1 MHTGIRYISNSGF
14 ISRDKPRNAQNPI
27 GRKSEIPFKLKNGID
42 ISRFLQKEVCI
53 LSFWYKLIL
62 ASINYST
69 YPLRS
74 ILSNPETHYKL
85 NNENYSQNNKRITL
99 MWMHIKNISFMCS
112 SLIHKTNELT
122 FHALKDQ
129 TYSFLNFV
137 RFFLLK
143 ALFTMVS
150 IALFDRSLQG
160 RHNQAKHI
168 NILNR

>member
-14 ISRDKPRNAQNPI
+14 ISRDNPRNAQNPI
-27 GRKSEIPFKLKNGID
+27 GRKSEIPFKLKNGVD

-112 SLIHKTNELT
+112 SLIHKTNELN
-122 FHALKDQ
+122 FHALK
-129 TYSFLNFV
+129 
-137 RFFLLK
+137 
-143 ALFTMVS
+143 
-150 IALFDRSLQG
+150 RSDLQFSKLCQIFPFEG
-160 RHNQAKHI
+160 IVYDGFYRI
-168 NILNR
+168 I